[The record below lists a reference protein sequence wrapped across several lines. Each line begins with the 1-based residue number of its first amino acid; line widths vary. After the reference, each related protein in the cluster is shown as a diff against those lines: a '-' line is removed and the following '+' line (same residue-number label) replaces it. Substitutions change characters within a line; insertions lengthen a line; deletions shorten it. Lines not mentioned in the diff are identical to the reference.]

1 MNGDSNHYGFCCA
14 GRHCAQS
21 DRVVYFLFI
30 CSICGNAMHDAC
42 GVTTGDSSLICYP
55 CLRDDVPGIPDN
67 FFHGDLGD
75 ESALEFII
83 EESSCGTNY
92 KPASFP
98 SASCVKDVV
107 DSPILA
113 EEPAPFSEKLALECN
128 TEDDSKLPHFCQQ
141 LFSPAELCAEPS
153 DCNVAKA
160 AIESSSLPA
169 VARDSIVSIAHLHY
183 PPLLGILTWRKW
195 PLSRLH

>member
-1 MNGDSNHYGFCCA
+1 
-14 GRHCAQS
+14 
-21 DRVVYFLFI
+21 
-30 CSICGNAMHDAC
+30 
-42 GVTTGDSSLICYP
+42 VTTGDSSLICYP
-55 CLRDDVPGIPDN
+55 CLQDDVPGSPDN

-75 ESALEFII
+75 ESVLEFII
-83 EESSCGTNY
+83 EESSCRTNY

-128 TEDDSKLPHFCQQ
+128 TKEDFKLPHFCEQ
-141 LFSPAELCAEPS
+141 LFSPAELGAKPS

-160 AIESSSLPA
+160 AIETSSLPA
-169 VARDSIVSIAHLHY
+169 VARDSNVSIAA
-183 PPLLGILTWRKW
+183 IE
-195 PLSRLH
+195 LSSLPAVIFYYY

>member
-1 MNGDSNHYGFCCA
+1 M
-14 GRHCAQS
+14 
-21 DRVVYFLFI
+21 
-30 CSICGNAMHDAC
+30 
-42 GVTTGDSSLICYP
+42 
-55 CLRDDVPGIPDN
+55 
-67 FFHGDLGD
+67 
-75 ESALEFII
+75 LEFII

-141 LFSPAELCAEPS
+141 LFSLAELGAECS

-169 VARDSIVSIAHLHY
+169 VARDSIVSIAAIESSSL
-183 PPLLGILTWRKW
+183 PAVARDSNVSIAAIE
-195 PLSRLH
+195 LSSLPAVIFYYY